1 MAENDGSNSL
11 THGAGATGHFGAR
24 TGRVSEGARG
34 AAAPQARVVLPTGPT
49 APSGISPAP
58 VARPVNNAPKE

>member
-1 MAENDGSNSL
+1 MADDDRSSSL

-34 AAAPQARVVLPTGPT
+34 ATAPQARVVLPTGATP
-49 APSGISPAP
+49 PSGISPKPATQP
-58 VARPVNNAPKE
+58 TSTAPKE